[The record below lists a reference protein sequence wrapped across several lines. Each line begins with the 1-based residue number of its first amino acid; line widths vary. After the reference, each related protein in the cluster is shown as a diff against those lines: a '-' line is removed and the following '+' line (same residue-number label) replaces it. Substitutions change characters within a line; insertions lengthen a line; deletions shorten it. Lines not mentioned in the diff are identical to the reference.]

1 MVQSWQHLFELL
13 LFFLSLD
20 KLHFPIPS
28 AIKILPASEWIIFP
42 PLVFFYQLGTAEAK
56 SNIENGITLA
66 RSIFLLYMKMTRIK

>member
-42 PLVFFYQLGTAEAK
+42 PLVFFYQLGTEAK

>member
-28 AIKILPASEWIIFP
+28 AIKILPVSNVAVRSMNGSFF
-42 PLVFFYQLGTAEAK
+42 LHSGFYQLGTEAK
-56 SNIENGITLA
+56 SNIENGI
-66 RSIFLLYMKMTRIK
+66 SQWPDSFL